1 MEPTILA
8 NLEEQPYEKERRE
21 RDVLREG
28 HALLVTR
35 VPRTGFFFLARIK
48 FSQISSKITLQ
59 VPMHYQFFKLQPKA
73 AMRRAKPCWPGSNV
87 IKTTEQRKLEK

>member
-1 MEPTILA
+1 MEPTIKA

-28 HALLVTR
+28 HALLV
-35 VPRTGFFFLARIK
+35 PITGKFFLARIK

-59 VPMHYQFFKLQPKA
+59 VPMHYQFFKLQLKA

-87 IKTTEQRKLEK
+87 IKTTEQWKLEI

>member
-1 MEPTILA
+1 MEPTIIA
-8 NLEEQPYEKERRE
+8 NLEEQPYEKKGG

-28 HALLVTR
+28 HALLV
-35 VPRTGFFFLARIK
+35 PITGKFFLARIK

-59 VPMHYQFFKLQPKA
+59 VPMHYQFFKLQLKA